1 MMLDEK
7 QLQTL
12 LRLKRFEQPPPGYF
26 ERTLNEFHRRQR
38 QELLRRS
45 AFQIWFERFISS
57 LWSLRVPNY
66 AYGAAFGAFLVAVT
80 IIGSGVWA
88 PTSVTVDP
96 RTGLAT
102 VTTTPAGIEVSSN
115 RLALN
120 GRLDWSKFDRST
132 VSRRIFPV
140 LHPSQTALPRYV
152 LDGRPVS
159 YEASF
164 SF

>member
-1 MMLDEK
+1 MMLDEQ

-12 LRLKRFEQPPPGYF
+12 LRLKRYEQPPPGYF
-26 ERTLNEFHRRQR
+26 EHALTEFHRRQR

-45 AFQIWFERFISS
+45 AFQIWFERFVSS
-57 LWSLRVPNY
+57 LWSFRVPNY
-66 AYGAAFGAFLVAVT
+66 AYGVAFGIFMVAASIV
-80 IIGSGVWA
+80 GSGVWA
-88 PTSVTVDP
+88 PT
-96 RTGLAT
+96 RTAIDAVGGLSGITAT
-102 VTTTPAGIEVSSN
+102 PSAIEVSTN
-115 RLALN
+115 RLALS

-132 VSRRIFPV
+132 VSHRVVPA
-140 LHPSQTALPRYV
+140 LDPSQTALPRYV